1 MERGTSPFR
10 LPLLSTAANS
20 ATGLRPR
27 KRKQTCGIP
36 VEGRHPSLLGL
47 VELKQQ
53 QGERGGHRKRSS
65 CGDGGAA
72 TYENGDVVAPHGL
85 TKDRQHQRPKQPSR
99 HFLPPLASEEAL
111 QSPSIDGNRP
121 EPDYAPQLN
130 SSTGITKRRRNATLL
145 RGTWMCEKSFNTHA

>member
-20 ATGLRPR
+20 ATGLRPM

-36 VEGRHPSLLGL
+36 VEGRHPSPLGL

-85 TKDRQHQRPKQPSR
+85 TKNRQHQRPKQPSR
-99 HFLPPLASEEAL
+99 HFLPPLAKRRFSRQASMGTG
-111 QSPSIDGNRP
+111 QIMHPH
-121 EPDYAPQLN
+121 A
-130 SSTGITKRRRNATLL
+130 STGITKRRRNATLG
-145 RGTWMCEKSFNTHA
+145 RCTWMCEKKLACTHA